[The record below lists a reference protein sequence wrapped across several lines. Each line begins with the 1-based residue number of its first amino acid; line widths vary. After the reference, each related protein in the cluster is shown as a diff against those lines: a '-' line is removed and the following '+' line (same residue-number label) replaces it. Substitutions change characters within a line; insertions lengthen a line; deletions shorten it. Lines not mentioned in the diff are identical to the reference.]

1 MDKERGQDRDRKVRE
16 VNGNE
21 GDKEGREGEE
31 NKYEQEIRGKT
42 REKLKKCEGNVVRI
56 NK

>member
-1 MDKERGQDRDRKVRE
+1 M
-16 VNGNE
+16 NGNE
-21 GDKEGREGEE
+21 GDREGREGEE
-31 NKYEQEIRGKT
+31 NKYEQDIRGKT